1 MNATHRDPRATPLE
15 AFAWAV
21 DMNDVVD
28 PDTSL
33 PESIPLDC
41 DAQQMH
47 ACFTLCLHFWEQ
59 GADRMALRRYI
70 DRLLTLGTL
79 SNEERVHYKQIRASY
94 KQLRFAFANYERRH
108 RSPMLFRLTVVA
120 LGHLQDALRN
130 RRRAATLRYALLLR
144 VLVSRVGWAL
154 IRREVECARLDDAAG
169 FLAFRQA
176 EMARLRRWLDQR
188 ELSAH
193 TFHNM
198 RKVVS
203 RQVSHYDALR
213 TLTGREDAYRMSRFL
228 SAINGL
234 MGSLHDEL
242 VLQSVKGQRDY
253 DRDTVL
259 VPEDIRKRIAALVTR
274 YPASPA

>member
-33 PESIPLDC
+33 PESIPLEC
-41 DAQQMH
+41 DAQQMR

-59 GADRMALRRYI
+59 GADRAELRRQI
-70 DRLLTLGTL
+70 DRLLALGSL
-79 SNEERVHYKQIRASY
+79 SAEERARYKQIRASY
-94 KQLRFAFANYERRH
+94 KQLRFAFVNYERGH
-108 RSPMLFRLTVVA
+108 GAPLLFRSTVA
-120 LGHLQDALRN
+120 ILGHLQDAVRN
-130 RRRAATLRYALLLR
+130 RRRIATLGYALVLR
-144 VLVSRVGWAL
+144 ALVSRAGWAL
-154 IRREVECARLDDAAG
+154 VRREVERARLDDAAG
-169 FLAFRQA
+169 FLAFRKA
-176 EMARLRRWLDQR
+176 EMARLKRWLGQR

-193 TFHNM
+193 TFHKM

-259 VPEDIRKRIAALVTR
+259 VPEDIRARIAALVER
-274 YPASPA
+274 YPTSPA